1 MVLAA
6 FGTVV
11 LARLSAKILKK
22 VKFFQEYE
30 GFFQYVLIAR

>member
-22 VKFFQEYE
+22 VKFFQE
-30 GFFQYVLIAR
+30 